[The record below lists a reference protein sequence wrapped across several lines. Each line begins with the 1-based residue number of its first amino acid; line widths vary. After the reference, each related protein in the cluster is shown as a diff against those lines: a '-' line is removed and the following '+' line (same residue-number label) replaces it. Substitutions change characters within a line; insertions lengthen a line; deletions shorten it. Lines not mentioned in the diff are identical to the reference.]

1 MADTSKTIS
10 IKYQAEVQNLVKGLT
25 KVGNVSEKE
34 AQKIIKNL
42 EKAYRKAERD
52 SKRAAE
58 KQERDLK
65 KVAQQSKKT
74 GSIMN
79 ASTRNIAIGFA
90 AAGAAVFAF
99 QQNIADASNQLV
111 DASTKTGVAVDT
123 LSGLRLAAEGSGL
136 SFENLEAGLIKL
148 PKLMT
153 DAANGSKRA
162 SASFDSLGV
171 SVTTTDGELRSA
183 DDVLKDVFHSLQNIE
198 SAEQK
203 AAKAAE
209 IFGMRAGPAFIQSG
223 AIDNLESFMD
233 LANEFGVS
241 TGPKMQEEM
250 AKWQRVSATAFS
262 TAQGELSRLLDT
274 FTGAQE
280 GGGLS
285 SIVQFATESF
295 LFFGTVVSD
304 VFKGVVKSVQ
314 FGGSLAGAAIEGLK
328 GNWSEA
334 MVALREDAQR
344 ARKEGI
350 DDMLST
356 FERGTQ
362 RINKFRTALTKT
374 TETVDKPVGSGGGGG
389 DGETG
394 PTEEEKKAL
403 AIAKETSSL
412 QTFILSQIK
421 SREQA
426 TQKLV
431 MQEANLL
438 EGVEREKALLAANVA
453 EIERQKQAYI
463 DRTSEIIDGL
473 TDVEGKEAEI
483 MQIFE
488 EHNARKKQFEEEL
501 TNTRLEGAAK
511 IAKAEKEAAEE
522 KKKREEE
529 EAEREKRKQ
538 QQKMDDIAAQTA
550 MFATVANEFTNLGEL
565 SVQLF
570 ERFGDENKKNAEI
583 AFNVRKG
590 IAISEVAINTATAIT
605 RALAEL
611 GPVAGGLASA
621 AITATGA
628 AQIALIASEEP
639 KFHMGG
645 MIGGSSLA
653 PDESRI
659 IAKSGE
665 AVLSSGTVQRLGG
678 ESGVNALENGG
689 AMNPVVVVTNP
700 FKHYDRF
707 VKGRRLMGLESQRT
721 GRGGY

>member
-34 AQKIIKNL
+34 ANKIIKNL

-52 SKRAAE
+52 SKRATE

-65 KVAQQSKKT
+65 KVARQSKKT

-148 PKLMT
+148 PKLMN

-162 SASFDSLGV
+162 ATSFDSLGV

-198 SAEQK
+198 SAEEK
-203 AAKAAE
+203 AAMAAE
-209 IFGMRAGPAFIQSG
+209 IFGQRAGPAFLQSG
-223 AIDNLESFMD
+223 AIENLESFMD

-262 TAQGELSRLLDT
+262 TVKGELSRLLDT

-280 GGGLS
+280 GGGLTELLTG
-285 SIVQFATESF
+285 ATKGF
-295 LFFGTVVSD
+295 LFFSQIAQDSFNAVSTGFETVLTAVQAGLLILD
-304 VFKGVVKSVQ
+304 GNRKQAMVLMNEMEVFKKEARDNLVNTFDRAEERVSKFSE
-314 FGGSLAGAAIEGLK
+314 LLK
-328 GNWSEA
+328 
-334 MVALREDAQR
+334 
-344 ARKEGI
+344 
-350 DDMLST
+350 
-356 FERGTQ
+356 
-362 RINKFRTALTKT
+362 KT
-374 TETVDKPVGSGGGGG
+374 TEVADKPLGSGGGG

-412 QTFILSQIK
+412 QAFILSQVK

-463 DRTSEIIDGL
+463 DRTSEVINGL
-473 TDVEGKEAEI
+473 TNVEGKEAEI

-511 IAKAEKEAAEE
+511 IAKAEKEAKEAKE
-522 KKKREEE
+522 KREAD
-529 EAEREKRKQ
+529 EAAREKRKQ
-538 QQKMDDIAAQTA
+538 QQK
-550 MFATVANEFTNLGEL
+550 
-565 SVQLF
+565 
-570 ERFGDENKKNAEI
+570 
-583 AFNVRKG
+583 
-590 IAISEVAINTATAIT
+590 
-605 RALAEL
+605 
-611 GPVAGGLASA
+611 
-621 AITATGA
+621 
-628 AQIALIASEEP
+628 
-639 KFHMGG
+639 
-645 MIGGSSLA
+645 
-653 PDESRI
+653 
-659 IAKSGE
+659 
-665 AVLSSGTVQRLGG
+665 
-678 ESGVNALENGG
+678 NG
-689 AMNPVVVVTNP
+689 
-700 FKHYDRF
+700 
-707 VKGRRLMGLESQRT
+707 
-721 GRGGY
+721 

>member
-34 AQKIIKNL
+34 ANKIIKNL

-52 SKRAAE
+52 SKRATE

-65 KVAQQSKKT
+65 KVARQSKKT

-148 PKLMT
+148 PKLMN

-162 SASFDSLGV
+162 ATSFQSLGV

-203 AAKAAE
+203 AAMAAE
-209 IFGMRAGPAFIQSG
+209 IFGQRAGPAFLQSG
-223 AIDNLESFMD
+223 AIENLESFMD

-262 TAQGELSRLLDT
+262 TVKGELSRLLDT

-280 GGGLS
+280 GGGLTELLTG
-285 SIVQFATESF
+285 ATKGF
-295 LFFGTVVSD
+295 LFFSQIAQDSFNAVSTGFETVLTAVQAGLLILD
-304 VFKGVVKSVQ
+304 GNRKQAMVLMNEMEVFKKEARDNLVNTFDRAEERVSKFSK
-314 FGGSLAGAAIEGLK
+314 LLK
-328 GNWSEA
+328 
-334 MVALREDAQR
+334 
-344 ARKEGI
+344 
-350 DDMLST
+350 
-356 FERGTQ
+356 
-362 RINKFRTALTKT
+362 KT
-374 TETVDKPVGSGGGGG
+374 TEVADNPLGSGGGG

-412 QTFILSQIK
+412 QAFILSQVK

-463 DRTSEIIDGL
+463 DRTSEVINGL

-529 EAEREKRKQ
+529 EAAREKRKQ

-550 MFATVANEFTNLGEL
+550 LFATVANEFTNLGEL

-611 GPVAGGLASA
+611 GPVAGTLASVG
-621 AITATGA
+621 ITATGA